1 MVAVEAPPTQDPID
15 TLDRKRL
22 PELRYLSTFCPF
34 SLNSKSCPHGSKC
47 TLKRVCY
54 VRSFPILLL
63 YLELT
68 RVQVLCVFRS
78 SREYCDSHHDVA
90 PICDMFLTDKGCK
103 YRKEGDH
110 PWLARSHDIEL
121 RECMDVMIK
130 PHRLGLYGVQH

>member
-47 TLKRVCY
+47 ALKRVCY
-54 VRSFPILLL
+54 V
-63 YLELT
+63 
-68 RVQVLCVFRS
+68 LCVFRS
-78 SREYCDSHHDVA
+78 NHEYCDGHHDVA

-110 PWLARSHDIEL
+110 PWLARSHDVEL